1 MRVLISPRNKV
12 AQRQNDFNHCLPGEL
27 VRFAGL
33 VCDCPDCGCER
44 AMAGLA
50 SAKAT
55 TVFQVEDN
63 SAMTVE
69 QYRTAFRA
77 ALERDGW
84 LRSASAEDR
93 REYTAWADEH
103 LAEAARFEPGDVLEL
118 AKGVVRKRRTY
129 TGS

>member
-1 MRVLISPRNKV
+1 MV
-12 AQRQNDFNHCLPGEL
+12 
-27 VRFAGL
+27 
-33 VCDCPDCGCER
+33 
-44 AMAGLA
+44 GLA

-93 REYTAWADEH
+93 REYTAWADGH